1 LFLYGEEIMGIDDTP
16 LRVLVVDDEPI
27 IQLVFSL
34 LFRKGADVKT
44 VSSAEEAIGEVEAQF
59 YDLCFLDIILPG
71 MNGLDAMKIINK
83 LSPKTK
89 VTIMTG
95 GELDEAMKAQIDAH
109 ADEFVEK
116 PFTLQRIKEIAS
128 QVVTPLPQQ

>member
-1 LFLYGEEIMGIDDTP
+1 MRIEDTP
-16 LRVLVVDDEPI
+16 LRVLIVDDEPI
-27 IQLVFSL
+27 IQFVLSL
-34 LFRKGADVKT
+34 LFRQEAVVKT

-59 YDLCFLDIILPG
+59 YHLCFLDVILPG

-95 GELDEAMKAQIDAH
+95 GELDEAMKAQIDTY

-116 PFTLQRIKEIAS
+116 PFTLNRIREIMTLVGAP
-128 QVVTPLPQQ
+128 QPQQ